1 MDRRSTL
8 AASAALAA
16 LLAGGCDPQVDAAT
30 YAGESLFSVEGSID
44 PGLTASLP
52 PVEAAILWQR
62 GPPPS
67 ADDQT
72 LAVRA
77 PVQATGSAAGTF
89 SIVVHLPPP
98 EEAYRTLRSG
108 EPRLARATI
117 AAVPYGISETAVP
130 GLPTAGSTSYGVSL
144 GHWLVHLER
153 DVPEGSLTAWWLG
166 GALHAG
172 FHLVRVEEAPCP
184 SAGELAACVSTLTA
198 LGLPAGT
205 ATDVP
210 SSATASAFCLARY
223 RVKPATPGERVALQ
237 LGTAGPGPAGTCP

>member
-8 AASAALAA
+8 AAAAALAA
-16 LLAGGCDPQVDAAT
+16 LLSGGCDPQVDAAT
-30 YAGESLFSVEGSID
+30 YAGESLFSVDGSVT

-77 PVQATGSAAGTF
+77 PVQATGTF

-108 EPRLARATI
+108 EPRFARATI
-117 AAVPYGISETAVP
+117 AAVPFGISETAVP

-153 DVPEGSLTAWWLG
+153 DAPEGSLTAWWLG
-166 GALHAG
+166 GALRAG
-172 FHLVRVEEAPCP
+172 FHLVRVEETPCP
-184 SAGELAACVSTLTA
+184 TAEELAACVSTLTA
-198 LGLPAGT
+198 LGLPTGSV
-205 ATDVP
+205 TDVP
-210 SSATASAFCLARY
+210 SSTTANAFCLARY
-223 RVKPATPGERVALQ
+223 RVKPAPPGERVALQ